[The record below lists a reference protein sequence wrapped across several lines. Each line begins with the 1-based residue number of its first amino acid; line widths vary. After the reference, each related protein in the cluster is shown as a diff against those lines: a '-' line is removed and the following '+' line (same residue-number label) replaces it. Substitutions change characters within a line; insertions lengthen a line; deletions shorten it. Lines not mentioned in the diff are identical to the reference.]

1 MMIHPHPNPLPERER
16 AAGPLPREREG
27 WGGGESSPTSL
38 PWYRLVALNALAFAL
53 GVVTNTLEPA
63 VLGHRTLAIAPEIKN
78 TVFGLI
84 TFAGLVVAI
93 LWQPIIG
100 DLSDRTRTRWG
111 RRLPYVIGGGAALI
125 ATLYLVAVA
134 PGLASLLV
142 LLLLM
147 QLSSNTV
154 QSPSQALLPDHV
166 PEVQRGAAS
175 GWKSALEILAFVVGR
190 QISGRL
196 VGGARVLAA
205 VSVAA
210 ATVAVAVVIVAVTIR
225 RSTPAATPVPAAGFS
240 LRRAFRFDRQRYP
253 SFGPWFVNRVLVWG
267 GFIALNTF
275 LLFFVIDV
283 LQLPEARAQ
292 RFVGDLS
299 ALMGIGLI
307 LVALPAGWL
316 ADRVGRRR
324 LVAGAGLAA
333 AGGTA
338 LLLLAPSTTMALVA
352 GGILGVSV
360 GVFLTAS
367 WALATQIVPGMEAAR
382 MLGLAN
388 IATAAGSGLARLGGG
403 LIIDPFNRLT
413 GSTAGGYFL
422 LYALAGVAFLAGT
435 VAILRLPPD
444 APSSSGE
451 SSLS

>member
-1 MMIHPHPNPLPERER
+1 
-16 AAGPLPREREG
+16 
-27 WGGGESSPTSL
+27 
-38 PWYRLVALNALAFAL
+38 VALNALAFAL
-53 GVVTNTLEPA
+53 GVVSNTLEPA
-63 VLGHRTLAIAPEIKN
+63 VLGHRTLELAPATKN

-100 DLSDRTRTRWG
+100 DISDRTNSRWG
-111 RRLPYVIGGGAALI
+111 RRIPYFVGGGAALI
-125 ATLYLVAVA
+125 ASLYLLAVA
-134 PGLASLLV
+134 PGLAALLI
-142 LLLLM
+142 LLLLL

-166 PEVQRGAAS
+166 PEGQRGAAA
-175 GWKSALEILAFVVGR
+175 GWKSALEILAFVFGR

-196 VGGARVLAA
+196 VGGGEVLAA

-210 ATVAVAVVIVAVTIR
+210 AVVAVAVLIAARTIR
-225 RSTPAATPVPAAGFS
+225 RMPPVSTATGGAAFS
-240 LRRAFRFDRQRYP
+240 LRHAFAFDRRRYP

-267 GFIALNTF
+267 GFLALNTF

-283 LQLPEARAQ
+283 LRLPEARAQ

-316 ADRVGRRR
+316 ADRIGRRR
-324 LVAGAGLAA
+324 LIAA
-333 AGGTA
+333 AGVTAAAGTG
-338 LLLLAPSTTMALVA
+338 LLLAAPSTTIALVA
-352 GGILGVSV
+352 GGILGLSV

-403 LIIDPFNRLT
+403 LIIDPVNRLT
-413 GSTAGGYFL
+413 GSPAAGYFL
-422 LYALAGVAFLAGT
+422 LYALAGVSFLAGT

-444 APSSSGE
+444 PRAPSRSE
-451 SSLS
+451 RA

>member
-1 MMIHPHPNPLPERER
+1 MVGGQWKEEAGLTTDHSPLTT
-16 AAGPLPREREG
+16 GV
-27 WGGGESSPTSL
+27 L
-38 PWYRLVALNALAFAL
+38 PWHRLVALNALAFAL

-63 VLGHRTLAIAPEIKN
+63 VLGHRTLEMAPEVKN

-100 DLSDRTRTRWG
+100 DISDRSQSRWG
-111 RRLPYVIGGGAALI
+111 RRLPYIVGGGAALI
-125 ATLYLVAVA
+125 AALYLVAVA
-134 PGLASLLV
+134 PGLAALLV
-142 LLLLM
+142 LLLLL

-154 QSPSQALLPDHV
+154 QAPSQALLPDHV
-166 PEVQRGAAS
+166 PEVQRGAAA
-175 GWKSALEILAFVVGR
+175 GWKSAVEILAFVVGR
-190 QISGRL
+190 QVSGRL
-196 VGGARVLAA
+196 VADGRVLAA

-210 ATVAVAVVIVAVTIR
+210 AAVALGVLIVALTIR
-225 RSTPAATPVPAAGFS
+225 RTSSVPAGLSAPAFS
-240 LRRAFRFDRQRYP
+240 LRRAFAFDRRRHP

-283 LQLPEARAQ
+283 LRLPEAQAQ

-299 ALMGIGLI
+299 ALMGMGLI

-316 ADRVGRRR
+316 SDRFGRRR
-324 LVAGAGLAA
+324 LVAAAGVAA

-338 LLLLAPSTTMALVA
+338 LLLAAPSTTMALVA

-367 WALATQIVPGMEAAR
+367 WAMATQIVPGMEAAR

-413 GSTAGGYFL
+413 GGTAGGYFL

-444 APSSSGE
+444 APSSTVE
-451 SSLS
+451 SSHS

>member
-1 MMIHPHPNPLPERER
+1 MASDEWREETPLTTDHSPLITAREV
-16 AAGPLPREREG
+16 L
-27 WGGGESSPTSL
+27 L

-63 VLGHRTLAIAPEIKN
+63 VLGHRTLELAPGAKN

-100 DLSDRTRTRWG
+100 DVSDRTHSRWG
-111 RRLPYVIGGGAALI
+111 RRLPYFVGGGAALI
-125 ATLYLVAVA
+125 ATLLLLAVA
-134 PGLASLLV
+134 PGLGALLI
-142 LLLLM
+142 LLLLL

-166 PEVQRGAAS
+166 PEEQRGAAA

-196 VGGARVLAA
+196 VADGRVLAA
-205 VSVAA
+205 ASVAA
-210 ATVAVAVVIVAVTIR
+210 AAVAVAVVIVALTIR
-225 RSTPAATPVPAAGFS
+225 RSTPALASAAGPAFN
-240 LRRAFRFDRQRYP
+240 LRRIFAFDRQRHP

-267 GFIALNTF
+267 GFVALNTF

-324 LVAGAGLAA
+324 LVAAAGVTA

-338 LLLLAPSTTMALVA
+338 LLLVAPSTTMALVA
-352 GGILGVSV
+352 GGVLGVSV

-367 WALATQIVPGMEAAR
+367 WAMATQIVPGMEAAR
-382 MLGLAN
+382 MLGMAN

-413 GSTAGGYFL
+413 GSAAGGYYL

-435 VAILRLPPD
+435 LAILRMPPD
-444 APSSSGE
+444 EPTASRG
-451 SSLS
+451 

>member
-1 MMIHPHPNPLPERER
+1 VAGSHGEADLTTDHSPLTTARQ
-16 AAGPLPREREG
+16 GL
-27 WGGGESSPTSL
+27 L
-38 PWYRLVALNALAFAL
+38 PWHRLIALNALAFAL

-63 VLGHRTLAIAPEIKN
+63 VLGHRTLELAPEVKN
-78 TVFGLI
+78 TAFGLI

-100 DLSDRTRTRWG
+100 DISDRTHSRWG
-111 RRLPYVIGGGAALI
+111 RRLPYFVGGGAALI
-125 ATLYLVAVA
+125 AALYLLAVA
-134 PGLASLLV
+134 PGLTALLV
-142 LLLLM
+142 LLLLL

-166 PEVQRGAAS
+166 PEVQRGSAS

-196 VGGARVLAA
+196 VADGRVLAA

-210 ATVAVAVVIVAVTIR
+210 AAVALAVVIVALTIR
-225 RSTPAATPVPAAGFS
+225 QSRSVSAGPTPAFS
-240 LRRAFRFDRQRYP
+240 LRRAFAFDRRRYP

-283 LQLPEARAQ
+283 LRLPEVRAQ
-292 RFVGDLS
+292 RFVADLS
-299 ALMGIGLI
+299 ALMGIGLL

-324 LVAGAGLAA
+324 LVAAAGVTA

-338 LLLLAPSTTMALVA
+338 LLLVAPSTTMALVA

-367 WALATQIVPGMEAAR
+367 WAMATQIVPGMEAAR

-422 LYALAGVAFLAGT
+422 LYALAGIAFLAGT

-444 APSSSGE
+444 EPTASRG
-451 SSLS
+451 

>member
-1 MMIHPHPNPLPERER
+1 
-16 AAGPLPREREG
+16 
-27 WGGGESSPTSL
+27 
-38 PWYRLVALNALAFAL
+38 VALNALAFAL
-53 GVVTNTLEPA
+53 GVVTNTIEPA
-63 VLGHRTLAIAPEIKN
+63 VLGHRTLELAPDVKN
-78 TVFGLI
+78 TALGLI
-84 TFAGLVVAI
+84 TFIGAFVAV

-100 DLSDRTRTRWG
+100 DLSDRTRSRWG
-111 RRLPYVIGGGAALI
+111 RRLPYFVGGGAALI
-125 ATLYLVAVA
+125 AVLWLVAVA
-134 PGLASLLV
+134 PGVVALLIF
-142 LLLLM
+142 LLLL
-147 QLSSNTV
+147 QLSSNTI
-154 QSPSQALLPDHV
+154 QAPSQALLPDQV
-166 PEVQRGAAS
+166 PEAQRGAAS
-175 GWKSALEILAFVVGR
+175 GWKSALEILAFVIGR

-196 VGGARVLAA
+196 VADGRELAA
-205 VSVAA
+205 VGVAA
-210 ATVAVAVVIVAVTIR
+210 ATVAVAVVIVAATLR
-225 RSTPAATPVPAAGFS
+225 RSPPAPAASTGPAFS
-240 LRRAFRFDRQRYP
+240 VRRAFRFDRQRYP
-253 SFGPWFVNRVLVWG
+253 AFGPWFVNRVLVWG

-283 LQLPEARAQ
+283 LRLPEAQAQ

-299 ALMGIGLI
+299 AVMGLGLI

-324 LVAGAGLAA
+324 MVAASGVVA

-338 LLLLAPSTTMALVA
+338 LLLLAPSTTVALIA
-352 GGILGVSV
+352 GGILGLSV

-413 GSTAGGYFL
+413 GSTAGGYL
-422 LYALAGVAFLAGT
+422 LLFALAGVAFLAGT

-444 APSSSGE
+444 KPRQPD
-451 SSLS
+451 